1 MQQIVITSLATGGT
15 GQFVSLFFN
24 GKDLMNTAI
33 TLGGV
38 GNITNPFFLVKLES
52 QQTNKIKYFN
62 PFIVYGSANFGGAG
76 FVNTSDRYIYILYKI
91 TLNLS
96 EDFSTGLIKV
106 GTDDF
111 PLGLFNLTIYEMETA
126 EDYNPDNALATL
138 FNGLT
143 FMQTTDSVNYFESVK
158 YKQYNNNDSDTNS
171 VYITNTI

>member
-91 TLNLS
+91 
-96 EDFSTGLIKV
+96 